1 VDPSSVLIVS
11 DDGDFSRTVAGR
23 WQSERSV
30 PAFTVMSG
38 DLCRGFEVDSF
49 ELAIVGAI
57 RPDALS
63 AVLEALDPAS
73 RPVIF
78 VCRSAHSAQT
88 MRDTCPRV
96 LILRDYEGW
105 WDSLVLLSTE
115 AIRRSEAVARLQRV
129 EGEKAALKTQ
139 AMLGRYMLEMR
150 HTCNNALT
158 SVLGNSE
165 LLLSEPGSLSAQA
178 RSQIDTIR
186 NMALR
191 MHEVLQRFS
200 SLEKELSFVEQ
211 QDAREKSVKFRPAAA
226 GV

>member
-23 WQSERSV
+23 WQSERTV

-38 DLCRGFEVDSF
+38 DLCRGFDADSF

-63 AVLEALDPAS
+63 GVLDALDPAG

-78 VCRSAHSAQT
+78 VCGSAQSAQT
-88 MRDTCPRV
+88 VRDACPRV
-96 LILRDYEGW
+96 LILRDHEGW
-105 WDSLVLLSTE
+105 LDVLVLLSTE
-115 AIRRSEAVARLQRV
+115 AIRRSEAVARLQRI
-129 EGEKAALKTQ
+129 EREKAVLETQ
-139 AMLGRYMLEMR
+139 AVLGRYMLEMR

-178 RSQIDTIR
+178 RSQIDTVR

-211 QDAREKSVKFRPAAA
+211 QAMNEKSLKFRAATA
-226 GV
+226 GL